1 MKIKQNTNVHEPDL
15 IFNNFWK
22 DSVRFADFINAAVF
36 DGEQVITPESLKDI
50 DTKSSNII
58 ELKTGSVALVR
69 TRDVV
74 KKSFQGIDFVII
86 GIESQKLIHYGMP
99 LRAMLYDGLSYL
111 AECQDIEKHNKTL
124 DETVTKD
131 EFLSKLK
138 KTDRI
143 HPAITVVI
151 YYGDKA
157 WDGPLS
163 LKDMFV
169 DMPEKVLNAVSDYKM
184 NLVEVRSSGELKFSS
199 KELEIVFNISRN
211 FLNGDIEAVKSQY
224 GQQILSPE
232 QFQFIGQLT
241 RARNLKI
248 FNQPSRKEDI
258 TMCKALENLITEST
272 DKGIAQ
278 GIAEGKVQGIAE
290 GKAQGI
296 AEGKTDEQLRIATS
310 LLDVLDDDTIALK
323 TGVPLEKVQSL
334 RKQNG

>member
-1 MKIKQNTNVHEPDL
+1 
-15 IFNNFWK
+15 
-22 DSVRFADFINAAVF
+22 
-36 DGEQVITPESLKDI
+36 
-50 DTKSSNII
+50 
-58 ELKTGSVALVR
+58 
-69 TRDVV
+69 
-74 KKSFQGIDFVII
+74 
-86 GIESQKLIHYGMP
+86 
-99 LRAMLYDGLSYL
+99 
-111 AECQDIEKHNKTL
+111 
-124 DETVTKD
+124 
-131 EFLSKLK
+131 
-138 KTDRI
+138 
-143 HPAITVVI
+143 
-151 YYGDKA
+151 
-157 WDGPLS
+157 
-163 LKDMFV
+163 MFV

-278 GIAEGKVQGIAE
+278 G
-290 GKAQGI
+290 KAQGI